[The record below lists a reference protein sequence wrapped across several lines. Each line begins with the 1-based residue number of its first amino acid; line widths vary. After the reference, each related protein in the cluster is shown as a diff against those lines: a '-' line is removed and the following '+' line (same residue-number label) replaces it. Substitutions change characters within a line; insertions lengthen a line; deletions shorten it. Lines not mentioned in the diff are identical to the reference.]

1 MSSSAALETR
11 QALRAD
17 CASCVGLCCVAL
29 PFARSADF
37 AIDKAAGEPC
47 PNLDTGHRC
56 TIHPQ
61 LTERGFPG
69 CVSFDCFGAGQ
80 QVTQVT
86 FGSRSWRD
94 HPELAASMF
103 SAFGVLRQVHE
114 MRWYLMDAATRAL
127 PEPLARRVAATDARL
142 ADVVGMPETDLRLLD
157 VGALRAEVDPVLL
170 EVSAAVRSGICGVSR
185 RRADLVGARLVGAD
199 LRGADL
205 RGALLIA
212 ADLTRADLR
221 QADLIGADLRG
232 ALVRSADLTGA
243 LFVTSPQLAA
253 AHGDSRTRLDAHL
266 ARPAGWADSVV

>member
-1 MSSSAALETR
+1 MSSGAALETR
-11 QALRAD
+11 KALRAD

-37 AIDKAAGEPC
+37 AIDKHAGEPC

-56 TIHPQ
+56 TIHAELPG
-61 LTERGFPG
+61 RGFPG

-86 FGSRSWRD
+86 FGNRSWRTK
-94 HPELAASMF
+94 PELAGPMF
-103 SAFGVLRQVHE
+103 AAFGVLRQVHE
-114 MRWYLMDAATRAL
+114 MRWYLTDAATRAL
-127 PEPLARRVAATDARL
+127 PGPLARRVAATDARL
-142 ADVVGMPETDLRLLD
+142 AEFGGMPEGDLRMLD
-157 VGALRAEVDPVLL
+157 VDELRAEVDPVLL
-170 EVSAAVRSGICGVSR
+170 EVSAAVRAGTAGVSH

-232 ALVRSADLTGA
+232 AIVRAADLTDA

-253 AHGDSRTRLDAHL
+253 AHGDSRTRLDPHL
-266 ARPAGWADSVV
+266 TRPSGWANSIV